1 MGKCHTC
8 TCAFA
13 FSINNPSGA
22 GDKYPSLGMGEV
34 LCAWM
39 CLLWH
44 TGKIVA
50 PVCVCHSVCALS
62 CLLGLSKGTSAVP
75 GAGGGGD
82 FQQPPLQEGWLL
94 IKGLEVVINNYKLDF
109 CSSITESQSR

>member
-1 MGKCHTC
+1 MPGCVCCGTQGK
-8 TCAFA
+8 
-13 FSINNPSGA
+13 
-22 GDKYPSLGMGEV
+22 LV
-34 LCAWM
+34 
-39 CLLWH
+39 
-44 TGKIVA
+44 

-82 FQQPPLQEGWLL
+82 FQQPPLREGWLL